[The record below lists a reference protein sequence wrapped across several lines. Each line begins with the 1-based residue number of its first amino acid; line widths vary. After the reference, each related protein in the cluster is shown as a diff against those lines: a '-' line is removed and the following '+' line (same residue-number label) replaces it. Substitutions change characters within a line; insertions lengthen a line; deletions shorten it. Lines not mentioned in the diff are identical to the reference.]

1 MTNPPFFPALPGQGW
16 SARKKPTFATLVAS
30 HVSGREVRDALYVNP
45 IWQFELTFDGLASDA
60 TSYPGLGAQ
69 SLQALMGLFLQCQG
83 QWGTFLYVDPSDN
96 AVSGQALG
104 VGDGTTTTFTL
115 ARSLGGFLEP
125 VGWVTN
131 VSQVSVGGA
140 AESSG
145 WSLER
150 AQQPRLC
157 DAAGERRGDR
167 RQLRLRLPLPLRRR
181 RGRIRAGDAEPMAT
195 RKPQIP
201 FGARIMKTASPALIA
216 FLNAARANP
225 DAPIAF
231 AECFTFTLATG
242 TVLA

>member
-1 MTNPPFFPALPGQGW
+1 MTIPPFFPALPGQGW

-115 ARSLGGFLEP
+115 ARALGGFLEP
-125 VGWVTN
+125 VGWATG
-131 VSQVSVGGA
+131 VSQVSVAGA
-140 AESSG
+140 AQSSG
-145 WSLER
+145 WTLAAPNSLVF
-150 AQQPRLC
+150 ATAPASGAAIAASFAYAFLC
-157 DAAGERRGDR
+157 RFDDDAAEFE
-167 RQLRLRLPLPLRRR
+167 QAMQNLWRLDSLKFRSVR
-181 RGRIRAGDAEPMAT
+181 
-195 RKPQIP
+195 
-201 FGARIMKTASPALIA
+201 SS
-216 FLNAARANP
+216 
-225 DAPIAF
+225 
-231 AECFTFTLATG
+231 
-242 TVLA
+242 